1 MGCHGAKEKTQTCFV
16 ETLNGVLPIKCWTS
30 VMKTLR
36 APVGISV
43 PIVGL
48 VMGKNNA
55 TQRPSNCMVNHSV
68 EYICQ

>member
-1 MGCHGAKEKTQTCFV
+1 MLNKKAGMLCGNTEAACYPSNV
-16 ETLNGVLPIKCWTS
+16 ETS
-30 VMKTLR
+30 VTKTLR

-55 TQRPSNCMVNHSV
+55 TQRPSNCMVNHNV